1 VNFSKKTLFWIIVLI
16 MLSGAFYF
24 AEEEAEENR
33 LAEEKRLKLFHFTD
47 EDVSQFWITYLREG
61 RSLRV
66 LRGQDGWQLIE
77 PLNAKGDTEIIKK
90 LLNNVIS
97 ARKDAVLFKHV
108 DTAKLKEL
116 GLSDPELEIGFKLKD
131 RDVIIQFGV
140 SGPTHNV
147 AYAILKGQTKIFR
160 IHSDVREEIRIEAY
174 NLRDK
179 TILDFDPMKMRR
191 FEIEARGANKFV
203 IEQNKGRWR
212 MLEPEVR
219 KASMERVV
227 ETLYEIKNSEIKLFH
242 DENTPVLESY
252 GLNTPG
258 LKLTILEE
266 NKGLPYI
273 LTIGRKPIGQI
284 QYL

>member
-1 VNFSKKTLFWIIVLI
+1 
-16 MLSGAFYF
+16 
-24 AEEEAEENR
+24 
-33 LAEEKRLKLFHFTD
+33 
-47 EDVSQFWITYLREG
+47 
-61 RSLRV
+61 
-66 LRGQDGWQLIE
+66 
-77 PLNAKGDTEIIKK
+77 
-90 LLNNVIS
+90 
-97 ARKDAVLFKHV
+97 VLFKHV

-203 IEQNKGRWR
+203 IEPFMR
-212 MLEPEVR
+212 
-219 KASMERVV
+219 
-227 ETLYEIKNSEIKLFH
+227 
-242 DENTPVLESY
+242 
-252 GLNTPG
+252 
-258 LKLTILEE
+258 LK
-266 NKGLPYI
+266 
-273 LTIGRKPIGQI
+273 I
-284 QYL
+284 QK